1 MIFLTPF
8 ALTCRDNQR
17 EPTVGEREQEGQET
31 KEWEQ
36 DNLTDQALKNFI
48 LGWQY
53 KKEETSRER
62 GRAQGLSEG
71 QVAIFSSWNQWSQCP
86 LYPQIFFLL

>member
-1 MIFLTPF
+1 MGLLCPD
-8 ALTCRDNQR
+8 LQDLGQGRESERDKNH
-17 EPTVGEREQEGQET
+17 EER
-31 KEWEQ
+31 EQ
-36 DNLTDQALKNFI
+36 DNLTDQALKNFV
-48 LGWQY
+48 LEWQY

-86 LYPQIFFLL
+86 IYPQIFFLL